1 MKLTDLL
8 KYDNIV
14 IQCHD
19 KPDADA
25 IASGF
30 VLLRYL
36 EKNEK
41 SPRLVYSGTQR
52 ITRGNLHEM
61 IHRFEIPLGYPGAEN
76 SPEDGQGNAG
86 STAV

>member
-8 KYDNIV
+8 KHDNIV

-36 EKNEK
+36 EKTGNPPGW
-41 SPRLVYSGTQR
+41 STQVLR
-52 ITRGNLHEM
+52 E
-61 IHRFEIPLGYPGAEN
+61 
-76 SPEDGQGNAG
+76 
-86 STAV
+86 